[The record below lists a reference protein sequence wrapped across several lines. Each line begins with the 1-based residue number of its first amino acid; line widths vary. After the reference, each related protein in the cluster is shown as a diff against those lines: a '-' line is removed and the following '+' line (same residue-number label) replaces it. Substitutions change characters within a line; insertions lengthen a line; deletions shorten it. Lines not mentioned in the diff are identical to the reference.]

1 VDQADQ
7 AQRGDDRREQG
18 TRADTGKIVAALE
31 AVLSQYPGDSDLAN
45 GEAWL

>member
-1 VDQADQ
+1 MIFMPG
-7 AQRGDDRREQG
+7 RYRR
-18 TRADTGKIVAALE
+18 TRADTGKIVAVLE

>member
-1 VDQADQ
+1 MIFMPSSY
-7 AQRGDDRREQG
+7 RR

-31 AVLSQYPGDSDLAN
+31 AVLSHYPGDSDLAD

>member
-1 VDQADQ
+1 MIVIP
-7 AQRGDDRREQG
+7 GSYRR
-18 TRADTGKIVAALE
+18 TTADTGKIVAALE

>member
-1 VDQADQ
+1 MIFMP
-7 AQRGDDRREQG
+7 GSYRR